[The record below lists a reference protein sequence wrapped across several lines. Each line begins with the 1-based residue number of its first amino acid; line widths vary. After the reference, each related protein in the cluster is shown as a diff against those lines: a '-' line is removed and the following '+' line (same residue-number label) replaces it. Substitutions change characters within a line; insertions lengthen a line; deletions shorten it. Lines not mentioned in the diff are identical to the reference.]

1 MPCLEDLRRSRNLHS
16 ALWYRI
22 SSITRPPTFTK
33 PMLCYVVHLRFP
45 EDDHSP
51 LTLIKPM
58 APVEVQ
64 VLHQG
69 QWPWDCMEQGPF
81 QAVCV
86 VYIGYTGIC
95 TSLRKMMYS
104 LAFTWMCAHKHIQDY
119 TADILY
125 TKRLVYVFKAYE
137 GRCID
142 TKWMTTDD
150 PTLPWKKPKQVSKL
164 LPSQTAQV
172 DCGFPCSLE
181 QMAQQSSGVAKVA
194 SDLYCVVGLW
204 VGALPNQVV
213 GGRSSWGVFTFKN
226 SLHRLNQ
233 SQWSPLG
240 THSSIAFPLHFCQGS

>member
-1 MPCLEDLRRSRNLHS
+1 MPCLEDLRSRNLHS

-22 SSITRPPTFTK
+22 SSITRPLTFTK

-86 VYIGYTGIC
+86 SSTLDTLIFAAHWGKWCIHLH
-95 TSLRKMMYS
+95 LRECAPTNIYKIIQRTYCIQKD
-104 LAFTWMCAHKHIQDY
+104 FCMCLKH
-119 TADILY
+119 
-125 TKRLVYVFKAYE
+125 TKEDASTQS
-137 GRCID
+137 G
-142 TKWMTTDD
+142 WPWTTLHF
-150 PTLPWKKPKQVSKL
+150 PEKKPKQVSKL
-164 LPSQTAQV
+164 LPSQTTQV

-240 THSSIAFPLHFCQGS
+240 AHSSIAFLSR